1 MCGGQRMDSKIDRK
15 IKNLNQIRKM
25 YIRDFEELEKQYKN
39 GGISKERFEKHQ
51 MKFEKRKEKIRQKIH
66 ALEQKMQ

>member
-1 MCGGQRMDSKIDRK
+1 MDSKIDRK